1 MATPAAPAP
10 PAASEETGLWQGGFS
25 GPGLPA
31 LGGSVVIA
39 AELPDDGAGVL
50 VSYAGGVFT
59 KQFWTTGPP
68 VPQITEILKPDEIAA
83 IRDQVVEQLQ
93 APGSGL
99 DEVPLREFV
108 EAVRLHFAQDVS
120 HRFADAVFGS
130 ITQSSPQGLQG
141 QVTWP
146 GDVIG
151 TVLGNSDGVSA
162 QSHLANVAA
171 GNPAWL
177 RTADLRSLVIAL
189 QQALDTAQ
197 LDPMWQQMLT
207 FAKQALI

>member
-1 MATPAAPAP
+1 MAAPAP
-10 PAASEETGLWQGGFS
+10 AAAEATGLWQGGFS

-31 LGGSVVIA
+31 LGGAVVIA
-39 AELPDDGAGVL
+39 AQLPDDGTGVL

-59 KQFWTTGPP
+59 RQFWTTGPP
-68 VPQITEILKPDEIAA
+68 VPQISEILKPDEVWA

-93 APGSGL
+93 DPGSGL

-108 EAVRLHFAQDVS
+108 EAVRLHFQQYPS
-120 HRFADAVFGS
+120 QRFAEAVFGS

-151 TVLGNSDGVSA
+151 TVLGSADGVCA

-171 GNPAWL
+171 GNAAWM
-177 RTADLRSLVIAL
+177 RDADVQSLVIAL
-189 QQALDTAQ
+189 REALETTQ
-197 LDPMWQQMLT
+197 LDPLWQRMLT
-207 FAKQALI
+207 FAEQAQP

>member
-1 MATPAAPAP
+1 MATPVP
-10 PAASEETGLWQGGFS
+10 PAAPEDTGLWQGGFS

-31 LGGSVVIA
+31 LGGAVVIA
-39 AELPDDGAGVL
+39 AQLPDDGAGVL

-59 KQFWTTGPP
+59 RQFWTTGPP
-68 VPQITEILKPDEIAA
+68 VPQIIEILKPAEVAA
-83 IRDQVVEQLQ
+83 IRDQVVEQLRS
-93 APGSGL
+93 PGCGL

-108 EAVRLHFAQDVS
+108 EAVRLHFTQDAS
-120 HRFADAVFGS
+120 HRFADAVFGP
-130 ITQSSPQGLQG
+130 ITQTSPQGLQG

-177 RTADLRSLVIAL
+177 RNADLRSLVIAL
-189 QQALDTAQ
+189 QQALGTAQ
-197 LDPMWQQMLT
+197 LDPLWNQMLA
-207 FAKQALI
+207 FAEQALI

>member
-1 MATPAAPAP
+1 MATPAP
-10 PAASEETGLWQGGFS
+10 PAAAGETGLWQGGFS

-31 LGGSVVIA
+31 LGGAVVIA

-59 KQFWTTGPP
+59 RQFWTTGPP
-68 VPQITEILKPDEIAA
+68 VPQIIEILEPDDVAA
-83 IRDQVVEQLQ
+83 IRDQVVGQLQ

-99 DEVPLREFV
+99 DEIPLREFV
-108 EAVRLHFAQDVS
+108 EAVRLHFERDAS
-120 HRFADAVFGS
+120 RRFAEAVFGP
-130 ITQSSPQGLQG
+130 ITQSSPLGLQG

-151 TVLGNSDGVSA
+151 TVLGNAGGVSA

-177 RTADLRSLVIAL
+177 RGADLRSLVIAL
-189 QQALDTAQ
+189 RQALDAAQ
-197 LDPMWQQMLT
+197 LDPMWRQMLT
-207 FAKQALI
+207 FAEQALS